1 MGKPKTDKT
10 INNAFTTGEESILED
25 ACKILERRN
34 QYFISRHFRYGKVLK
49 LIDTTIQK

>member
-1 MGKPKTDKT
+1 MGRHKKDKT

-34 QYFISRHFRYGKVLK
+34 TEFISRHFRYGKLLK
-49 LIDTTIQK
+49 LINTTPE